1 LRNHYKK
8 VSSGFKE
15 WDQGSH
21 AEEYTIFSSNIGKKL
36 SIDEVSLSDGEL
48 YTLLTNKSGHGKN
61 GTLVATI
68 NSTKSEDIINI
79 LQKIPLNERLKV
91 KEITLDMAKN
101 MEAAVKSCFPN
112 ATLVTD
118 RFHVVRLVQ
127 NALQHLRVKLGWD
140 ALEQQ
145 NTEIKLAKEQKI
157 KYVPKTF
164 TNGDTP
170 KQLLTRSRYILAK
183 NPENWTE
190 NQQERAKI
198 LFENYPKLKEVHD
211 HVIEFRNIYQVNEK
225 ENARQKL
232 LDWMQKT
239 PELQV
244 TEFNSVMH
252 TIEYN
257 FDQILNFFENRSTN
271 ASAESFNAKLKLF
284 RANLRGVRDKSFPV
298 QINEI
303 ICLVPKKN
311 R

>member
-1 LRNHYKK
+1 MRRHYKK

-21 AEEYTIFSSNIGKKL
+21 AEEYTIFESNIGEKL

-48 YTLLTNKSGHGKN
+48 YTLLTNKRGHGKN

-79 LQKIPLNERLKV
+79 LQKITLSERLKV

-145 NTEIKLAKEQKI
+145 NKEIKLAKEQKI
-157 KYVPKTF
+157 KYIQKTF
-164 TNGDTP
+164 SNGDTP

-183 NPENWTE
+183 NPKNWTV

-225 ENARQKL
+225 SNARQKL
-232 LDWMQKT
+232 LDWMEKT
-239 PELQV
+239 PGLEV

-257 FDQILNFFENRSTN
+257 FEQILNFFENRSTN

-284 RANLRGVRDKSFPV
+284 RANLRGVKDKSFF
-298 QINEI
+298 
-303 ICLVPKKN
+303 LFRLMKLFA
-311 R
+311 

>member
-1 LRNHYKK
+1 MRNHYKK

-21 AEEYTIFSSNIGKKL
+21 AEEYTIFASNIGEKL

-145 NTEIKLAKEQKI
+145 NKEIKLAKEQGI
-157 KYVPKTF
+157 KYVQKTF

-183 NPENWTE
+183 NPENWTAK
-190 NQQERAKI
+190 QQERAKI
-198 LFENYPKLKEVHD
+198 LFENYPKLKEVHE

-225 ENARQKL
+225 SNAKQKL

-239 PELQV
+239 PAIEV

-252 TIEYN
+252 TLEYN
-257 FDQILNFFENRSTN
+257 FEQILNFFENRSTN

-284 RANLRGVRDKSFPV
+284 RANLRGVKDKSFF
-298 QINEI
+298 
-303 ICLVPKKN
+303 LFRLMKLFA
-311 R
+311 

>member
-1 LRNHYKK
+1 
-8 VSSGFKE
+8 
-15 WDQGSH
+15 
-21 AEEYTIFSSNIGKKL
+21 
-36 SIDEVSLSDGEL
+36 
-48 YTLLTNKSGHGKN
+48 
-61 GTLVATI
+61 
-68 NSTKSEDIINI
+68 
-79 LQKIPLNERLKV
+79 
-91 KEITLDMAKN
+91 
-101 MEAAVKSCFPN
+101 MESAVKSCFPN

-145 NTEIKLAKEQKI
+145 NKEIKLAKEQRI
-157 KYVPKTF
+157 KYIPKTF
-164 TNGDTP
+164 ANGDTP

-183 NPENWTE
+183 NPEKWTV

-225 ENARQKL
+225 SNAKQKL
-232 LDWMQKT
+232 LEWMDKT
-239 PELQV
+239 PGLEV

-257 FDQILNFFENRSTN
+257 FEQILNFFENRSTN

-284 RANLRGVRDKSFPV
+284 RANLRGVRDKSFF
-298 QINEI
+298 
-303 ICLVPKKN
+303 LFRLMKLFA
-311 R
+311 

>member
-1 LRNHYKK
+1 
-8 VSSGFKE
+8 
-15 WDQGSH
+15 
-21 AEEYTIFSSNIGKKL
+21 
-36 SIDEVSLSDGEL
+36 
-48 YTLLTNKSGHGKN
+48 LLTNKSGHGKN

-79 LQKIPLNERLKV
+79 LQKIPLSERLKV

-140 ALEQQ
+140 ALDQQ
-145 NTEIKLAKEQKI
+145 NKEIKSAKEQRI
-157 KYVPKTF
+157 KYVQKTF
-164 TNGDTP
+164 ANGDTP

-183 NPENWTE
+183 NPENLTT

-198 LFENYPKLKEVHD
+198 LFENYPKLKEVHE

-225 ENARQKL
+225 SNAKQKL
-232 LDWMQKT
+232 LDWMEKT
-239 PELQV
+239 PELEV

-257 FDQILNFFENRSTN
+257 FEQILNFFENRSTN

-284 RANLRGVRDKSFPV
+284 RANLRGVRDKSFF
-298 QINEI
+298 
-303 ICLVPKKN
+303 LFRLMKLFA
-311 R
+311 

>member
-1 LRNHYKK
+1 MRNHYKK

>member
-284 RANLRGVRDKSFPV
+284 RANLRGVRDKSFF
-298 QINEI
+298 
-303 ICLVPKKN
+303 LFRLMKLFA
-311 R
+311 

>member
-21 AEEYTIFSSNIGKKL
+21 AEEYTIFASNIGEKL

-61 GTLVATI
+61 GTLVSTI
-68 NSTKSEDIINI
+68 NSTKSEDIITI
-79 LQKIPLNERLKV
+79 LQKIPLSERLKV

-127 NALQHLRVKLGWD
+127 NALQHLRVKLGWE
-140 ALEQQ
+140 ALEEQ
-145 NTEIKLAKEQKI
+145 NKEIKLAKEQRI
-157 KYVPKTF
+157 KYVQKTF
-164 TNGDTP
+164 ANGDTP

-183 NPENWTE
+183 NPENWTA

-198 LFENYPKLKEVHD
+198 LFENYPKLKEVHE

-225 ENARQKL
+225 SNAKQKL
-232 LDWMQKT
+232 LDWMEKT
-239 PELQV
+239 PELQI

-257 FDQILNFFENRSTN
+257 FEQILNFFENRSTN

-284 RANLRGVRDKSFPV
+284 RANLRGVRDKSFF
-298 QINEI
+298 
-303 ICLVPKKN
+303 LFRLMKLFA
-311 R
+311 

>member
-1 LRNHYKK
+1 MRNHYKK

-284 RANLRGVRDKSFPV
+284 RANLRGVRDKSFF
-298 QINEI
+298 
-303 ICLVPKKN
+303 LFRLMKLFA
-311 R
+311 